1 MNEITISRE
10 VRQQLEV
17 QQHLTAVALGAIWD
31 YRSAGLKIDEARD
44 YVRMIQRQK
53 RSRTMRRY
61 HQQHPRQ
68 AESTPRIIILQ
79 QRRDYVRREFAAWIT
94 STVRKVWS
102 CDGRD
107 LLTIDHE
114 TGEWQRYTS
123 TKSYYHVTRRWSTTH
138 LLREGWQVAPGTMA
152 LLATGGAS
160 SQFITL
166 ATEQEIEHNKRGNWQ
181 ERTADALGLSYTPSP
196 VIAYKAV
203 AITDEGY
210 RSIYDGKTTYALGEE
225 TRDVARSNHNG
236 GIYVYPTVAAAA
248 AVEVPHQSVLADAP
262 RAILA
267 CSVSGR
273 KICYDSGKMA
283 YTSVT
288 PIELVCAG

>member
-1 MNEITISRE
+1 MAKSVNRVTLMGHLGRDP
-10 VRQQLEV
+10 QLK
-17 QQHLTAVALGAIWD
+17 HTGSGTAVAN
-31 YRSAGLKIDEARD
+31 
-44 YVRMIQRQK
+44 
-53 RSRTMRRY
+53 
-61 HQQHPRQ
+61 
-68 AESTPRIIILQ
+68 
-79 QRRDYVRREFAAWIT
+79 F
-94 STVRKVWS
+94 
-102 CDGRD
+102 
-107 LLTIDHE
+107 
-114 TGEWQRYTS
+114 
-123 TKSYYHVTRRWSTTH
+123 
-138 LLREGWQVAPGTMA
+138 
-152 LLATGGAS
+152 
-160 SQFITL
+160 TL
-166 ATEQEIEHNKRGNWQ
+166 ATNDRYKDKAGNWQ

-196 VIAYKAV
+196 VIAYKTV

-273 KICYDSGKMA
+273 KICYDNGKMA